1 MAADKSS
8 LSDYLAELGVDINN
22 LQEFLLKLSLILSTK
37 SDSVTI
43 NQTLQDGTTAKYLV
57 PSFGYLSGR
66 VNSIEQ
72 KFNDLLTGNAN
83 QFGVKDAEG
92 NLKTFELKDISAVIS
107 DLENV
112 SNSGVTLPANFNY
125 KTNWFFESFLNPL
138 LYINVDTSTITADS
152 DINKFE
158 VKRLIITSKTQA
170 NLDYFD
176 ATYKG
181 KNDLVYADVIK
192 DLGTRIIDYFEDES
206 EVELPP
212 SKNTVR
218 GTFDILQVLED
229 SSTELIGGQTLSNAI
244 RRYKLNTL
252 RYSTISG
259 STTVDKLLAEG
270 DILLASDNSE
280 FKVKTIDANSKTV
293 ILSLIF
299 GTAGLKKGAAEL
311 RIKPQLTKESII
323 QVNLGY
329 NERNLIFLRPISNR
343 LSITTD
349 QYSKGFGIF
358 TNELNITMNNGNQ
371 LSLTDFY
378 TTYVSDFGMLF
389 LSYAKEKKLPSS
401 LGQIP
406 NRVAISADNFKVI
419 QTDQHIQDADNT
431 LAIKQKIS
439 AKEQAVA
446 QIREIDTQ
454 ISAARAN
461 LNTNASLNESQR
473 LKLQK
478 DLSTFSDTRATLTN
492 TQQSLISDIT
502 TSIKSTPSFITNPS
516 YRVRGF
522 WAIPEPL
529 SSAYGVQQVAQFKI
543 AYRTLSKT
551 GNSKTADQ
559 LEFVD
564 AAGNRVTGAFSPW
577 TEYLS
582 KARTKTLNPLT
593 GFYEWADENIS
604 DPNQVNANQLDIPIK
619 KGEVIEIRIKSLSEA
634 GWPDSP
640 VESDWSDTILI
651 EFPAGIETAEDAT
664 IVSQQAFADE
674 TRINFQ
680 SELNAKGLD
689 IHLSSAFTT
698 RDKYFAHKSEDIAS
712 GFFASD
718 GSVVD
723 LYTKVKSISDSISAV
738 QTSLSTGAGA
748 LSVSI
753 VDQSGNQQT
762 ITNGQS
768 LELFAGYYKDLIKDT
783 SVVPV
788 VYNHGRVLATQYL
801 IQLQNTSQT
810 PLQLISTLNGGL
822 AEIAPSTNAYTNPAV
837 NYHANLRYDRAP
849 LVINNSVSSSIGG
862 FVQKDG
868 YQSSQ
873 VRSQYIYARYKSVTL
888 ANFLYSGDKQGGSA
902 GTPST
907 YGDGDF
913 AGVVYSASTSNYTY
927 AGITIG
933 STKVPYSSGHYLPF
947 NPTTATPLYTGAAVT
962 NTNIWNGVVTSNVPE
977 GGGQVSEFCIHKSHP
992 SIIAGGSA
1000 NITWNNSTYNVSR
1013 PTYSVAETIQKY
1025 LPFSHAIH
1033 FETTEAESQNVFG
1046 ANYYEQ
1052 AVYVKPASV
1061 ILGTTA
1067 VNMRENQYPIKM
1079 GFVNSD
1085 EWLVGK
1091 YTCGAYLYIA
1101 PQSHTTISVDGLSP
1115 AGSQKMLDFGA
1126 ESAIKIP
1133 LIFQFRA
1140 SDKLGYVGGWRS
1152 AVPAGLKNVRYA
1164 KKLGIDI
1171 YSLNSVFSFDV
1182 LVRTQYE
1189 KETAVVT
1196 PVSALAVSSTGI
1208 GASA

>member
-37 SDSVTI
+37 SDSVTVT
-43 NQTLQDGTTAKYLV
+43 QTLQDGTTSDYLV

-72 KFNDLLTGNAN
+72 KFNDLLSGNAN
-83 QFGVKDAEG
+83 QLGVKDADG
-92 NLKTFELKDISAVIS
+92 NLRKFELKDLSGVIS

-112 SNSGVTLPANFNY
+112 GNTGVSLPATFNY

-138 LYINVDTSTITADS
+138 LYINVDTSTITTDA

-158 VKRLIITSKTQA
+158 VKRLIITSKDQA
-170 NLDYFD
+170 QLDYFD
-176 ATYKG
+176 STYKG
-181 KNDLVYADVIK
+181 QTNLIYNNVIT
-192 DLGTRIIDYFEDES
+192 DLGTRIIGYFEDES

-218 GTFDILQVLED
+218 GTFDILNILED
-229 SSTELIGGQTLSNAI
+229 SSTSIVGGQTLTNAI
-244 RRYKLNTL
+244 RRYRLSTL
-252 RYSTISG
+252 SYSNIAG
-259 STTVDKLLAEG
+259 PTVVEKSLVAG
-270 DILLASDNSE
+270 DILLAADNSE
-280 FKVKTIDANSKTV
+280 FKVESVDSNSRTV

-299 GTAGLKKGAAEL
+299 GTAGLKQGAAQL
-311 RIKPQLTKESII
+311 RIKPQLVKESII

-329 NERNLIFLRPISNR
+329 NERNIIFLRPISDR
-343 LSITTD
+343 LSVTTD
-349 QYSKGFGIF
+349 KYSQGFGIL
-358 TNELNITMNNGNQ
+358 TNELTITMNNGDQ
-371 LSLTDFY
+371 MTLSDFY
-378 TTYVSDFGMLF
+378 GSFVSDFGMLF

-401 LGQIP
+401 MGESP
-406 NRVAISADNFKVI
+406 NVVTVSANNFKVI
-419 QTDQHIQDADNT
+419 QTDQHIQDSDNT

-454 ISAARAN
+454 LSTTRAN

-478 DLSTFSDTRATLTN
+478 DLSTLADTRATLTN

-502 TSIKSTPSFITNPS
+502 TSIKSTPSFITNPT

-522 WAIPEPL
+522 WSIPAAL
-529 SSAYGVQQVAQFKI
+529 TTAYGTQNVAQFKI
-543 AYRTLSKT
+543 SYRTLSKT
-551 GNSKTADQ
+551 GSSKTADQ

-564 AAGNRVTGAFSPW
+564 ANGNKVTGAFSPW
-577 TEYLS
+577 TEFLS
-582 KARTKTLNPLT
+582 KARTKKLNTLT
-593 GFYEWADENIS
+593 GFYEWSDENIS
-604 DPNQVNANQLDIPIK
+604 DPNEVNSNQLDIPIK
-619 KGEVIEIRIKSLSEA
+619 KGEVVEIRIKSLSEA

-640 VESDWSDTILI
+640 VESDWSESILV

-712 GFFASD
+712 GFFSSD

-723 LYTKVKSISDSISAV
+723 LYTKVKSISDSITAV
-738 QTSLSTGAGA
+738 QTALSTGAGA

-753 VDQSGNQQT
+753 IDQLGNQQNV
-762 ITNGQS
+762 TNGQS

-788 VYNHGRVLATQYL
+788 LYNHGKILATQYL

-810 PLQLISTLNGGL
+810 ALQLISTLNGGL
-822 AEIAPSTNAYTNPAV
+822 AEIAPASNAYINPTV
-837 NYHANLRYDRAP
+837 NYHANLRYDRSP
-849 LVINNSVSSSIGG
+849 LVINNSISSSIGG

-873 VRSQYIYARYKSVTL
+873 VKSQYIYSRYKSVTL
-888 ANFLYSGDKQGGSA
+888 ADTLYSGDNVN
-902 GTPST
+902 
-907 YGDGDF
+907 GDGDSSGSIYF
-913 AGVVYSASTSNYTY
+913 PSTSNYNY
-927 AGITIG
+927 SGVTIG
-933 STKVPYSSGHYLPF
+933 TTKVPYSSGHYLPF
-947 NPTTATPLYTGAAVT
+947 NPTTATPLYSPAGAVT
-962 NTNIWNGVVTSNVPE
+962 NSNIWNGVVTSNVPQ
-977 GGGQVSEFCIHKSHP
+977 GGGQVSEFCIHTGHP

-1000 NITWNNSTYNVSR
+1000 NVTWNNSTYNISR
-1013 PTYSVAETIQKY
+1013 PAYSISETIQRY

-1033 FETTEAESQNVFG
+1033 CETTEAESQNAFG
-1046 ANYYEQ
+1046 AKYYQQ
-1052 AVYVKPASV
+1052 AVYVAPEAV
-1061 ILGTTA
+1061 ILGSTA
-1067 VNMRENQYPIKM
+1067 GNMRESQYPIKM

-1085 EWLVGK
+1085 EFLVGK

-1101 PQSHTTISVDGLSP
+1101 PQSHSTISVDGLSP
-1115 AGSQKMLDFGA
+1115 AGSQKMLEFGA
-1126 ESAIKIP
+1126 DSAIKIP

-1140 SDKLGYVGGWRS
+1140 SDKLGFVGGWRS
-1152 AVPAGLKNVRYA
+1152 AVPSGLKNVRYA

-1196 PVSALAVSSTGI
+1196 PVSALSVSSI
-1208 GASA
+1208 GVSASA

>member
-43 NQTLQDGTTAKYLV
+43 NQTLQDGTKAAYLV

-72 KFNDLLTGNAN
+72 KFNDLLSGNAN
-83 QFGVKDAEG
+83 QLGVKDANG
-92 NLKTFELKDISAVIS
+92 NLRKFELKDISAVIS

-112 SNSGVTLPANFNY
+112 SNSGVTLPASFNY

-138 LYINVDTSTITADS
+138 LYINVNTSTITTDT

-158 VKRLIITSKTQA
+158 VKRLIITSNTQSQ
-170 NLDYFD
+170 LDYFD

-181 KNDLVYADVIK
+181 KNDLVYSDVIK
-192 DLGTRIIDYFEDES
+192 DLGTRIINYFEDES

-218 GTFDILQVLED
+218 GTFDILTILED
-229 SSTELIGGQTLSNAI
+229 TSTSIVGGQTLTNAV
-244 RRYKLNTL
+244 RRYKLSTL
-252 RYSTISG
+252 RYSNIIG
-259 STTVDKLLAEG
+259 STTVDKSLAVG
-270 DILLASDNSE
+270 DVLLASDNSE
-280 FKVKTIDANSKTV
+280 FKVESIDANSKTV

-299 GTAGLKKGAAEL
+299 GTAGLKQGAAQL

-343 LSITTD
+343 LSVTTD
-349 QYSKGFGIF
+349 KYSKGFGLF
-358 TNELNITMNNGNQ
+358 TNELTITMNNGNQ

-389 LSYAKEKKLPSS
+389 LSYAKEKKMPAS
-401 LGQIP
+401 LGEIP
-406 NRVAISADNFKVI
+406 NRVTLSSNNFKVI

-461 LNTNASLNESQR
+461 LNTNASLNEAQR

-478 DLSTFSDTRATLTN
+478 DLSTFADTRATLTN

-502 TSIKSTPSFITNPS
+502 SSIKSTPSFITNPS
-516 YRVRGF
+516 YSVRGF
-522 WAIPEPL
+522 WAIPAPL
-529 SSAYGVQQVAQFKI
+529 TSAYGIQNVVQFKI
-543 AYRTLSKT
+543 SYRTLSKT
-551 GNSKTADQ
+551 GTSKTADQ
-559 LEFVD
+559 LEFSDTV
-564 AAGNRVTGAFSPW
+564 GTMITGAFSPW
-577 TEYLS
+577 TEFVS
-582 KARTKTLNPLT
+582 KARSKKLNTLT
-593 GFYEWADENIS
+593 GFYEWSDENIS
-604 DPNQVNANQLDIPIK
+604 DPNVVNANQLDIPIK

-640 VESDWSDTILI
+640 VESAWSDTILV

-689 IHLSSAFTT
+689 IHLSSSFTT

-712 GFFASD
+712 GFFSSD

-738 QTSLSTGAGA
+738 QTALSTGAGA

-788 VYNHGRVLATQYL
+788 LYNHGRVLATQYL

-810 PLQLISTLNGGL
+810 ALQLISTLNGGL
-822 AEIAPSTNAYTNPAV
+822 AEIAPITNAYINPTV
-837 NYHANLRYDRAP
+837 NYHANLRYDRSP
-849 LVINNSVSSSIGG
+849 LVINNAVSSKISG

-873 VRSQYIYARYKSVTL
+873 VKSQYIYSRYKSVTL
-888 ANFLYSGDKQGGSA
+888 ADTLYAGDNQN
-902 GTPST
+902 
-907 YGDGDF
+907 GDGDSS
-913 AGVVYSASTSNYTY
+913 GTVYSASTSNYTY

-947 NPTTATPLYTGAAVT
+947 NPTTATPLYSAAAVT
-962 NTNIWNGVVTSNVPE
+962 NTNIWNGVVTSNVPQ

-1013 PTYSVAETIQKY
+1013 PAYLTGETIQRY

-1033 FETTEAESQNVFG
+1033 FETTEAESQNIFG
-1046 ANYYEQ
+1046 AKYYQQ
-1052 AVYVKPASV
+1052 AIYVKPDSV
-1061 ILGTTA
+1061 TLGTTA

-1079 GFVNSD
+1079 GFVNND
-1085 EWLVGK
+1085 EFLVGK

-1101 PQSHTTISVDGLSP
+1101 PQSHTTISVEGLSP
-1115 AGSQKMLDFGA
+1115 AGSQKMLEFGSDF
-1126 ESAIKIP
+1126 AIKIP

-1164 KKLGIDI
+1164 KKIGIDI
-1171 YSLNSVFSFDV
+1171 YSLNSVFSFDI

-1196 PVSALAVSSTGI
+1196 PVSALAASSI
-1208 GASA
+1208 GTSASA